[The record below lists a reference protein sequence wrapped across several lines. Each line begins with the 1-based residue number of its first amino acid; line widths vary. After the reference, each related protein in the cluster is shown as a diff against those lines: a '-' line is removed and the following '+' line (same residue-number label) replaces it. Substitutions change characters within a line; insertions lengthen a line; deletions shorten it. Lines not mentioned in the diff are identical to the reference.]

1 MEYVAYAIGAI
12 MGAHILLTVYRAIR
26 RPSKQKLDGPVSGW
40 GTPEG

>member
-1 MEYVAYAIGAI
+1 MKYVAYAIGLVMAV
-12 MGAHILLTVYRAIR
+12 HILCTIYLAIR